1 MARKSGKAPIPE
13 VEDVLEEEVEEQD
26 VEGDE
31 GDDGAEAGDRPR
43 SKAGAARATLA
54 EGITVPKQASAHIKK
69 KYGIDI
75 SPQQF
80 SAEKSRLKHRGGLP
94 GAGEGFFAPPS
105 RQGVQGDASLLEAME
120 VIKPLIA
127 QLGPEKVKRMVDLL
141 G

>member
-1 MARKSGKAPIPE
+1 MARKSGKAPITE
-13 VEDVLEEEVEEQD
+13 VEEVMDEEVEEQD
-26 VEGDE
+26 AEGDSADGGPEAE
-31 GDDGAEAGDRPR
+31 GRPR

-54 EGITVPKQASAHIKK
+54 EGITVPKVASAHIKK

-94 GAGEGFFAPPS
+94 GLGEGFLAAPPRHNAQDDS
-105 RQGVQGDASLLEAME
+105 DILEAMA
-120 VIKPLIA
+120 VIKPLIT
-127 QLGPEKVKRMVDLL
+127 QLGADKVKQMVDLL